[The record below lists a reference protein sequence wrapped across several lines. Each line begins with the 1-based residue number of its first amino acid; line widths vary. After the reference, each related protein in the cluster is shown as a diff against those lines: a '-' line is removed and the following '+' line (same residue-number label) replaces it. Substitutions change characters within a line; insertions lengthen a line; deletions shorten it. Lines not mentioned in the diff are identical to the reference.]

1 MITVYYGASCLS
13 CRKVM
18 AWLDSHSV
26 PYRKQKIELITT
38 QDLLRLLILSEEGM
52 GELTK
57 SYERSTESVKIKLR
71 LLEEMNFNEGL
82 RYLKMNVEL
91 LQTPLVISQKKYLV
105 GYHSENIR
113 QFAPRYYRI
122 SSTFLH
128 RYIVRKK

>member
-1 MITVYYGASCLS
+1 
-13 CRKVM
+13 M

-26 PYRKQKIELITT
+26 PYRKQKIEFITT

-91 LQTPLVISQKKYLV
+91 LQTPLVISQK
-105 GYHSENIR
+105 NI
-113 QFAPRYYRI
+113 
-122 SSTFLH
+122 
-128 RYIVRKK
+128 